1 MALSWTL
8 VLASLLAAP
17 ATRAAAAGAA
27 DAPRGK
33 GGNPFPQV
41 DKNHVRK
48 TSGDYIGAFRRIRW
62 HYDFETAAALARDT
76 RRPMFVIFCRAGSI
90 TDPSSGKPKCAS

>member
-1 MALSWTL
+1 MGFGSTFL
-8 VLASLLAAP
+8 VLSLL
-17 ATRAAAAGAA
+17 AGAA
-27 DAPRGK
+27 DAPAPAAGPRK
-33 GGNPFPQV
+33 PDAKAFPQV

-48 TSGDYIGAFRRIRW
+48 TSGDYLSSFRRIRW

-90 TDPSSGKPKCAS
+90 TDPTTGKPKCAS

>member
-1 MALSWTL
+1 MGINSTFLFL
-8 VLASLLAAP
+8 SLLAGAAVAP
-17 ATRAAAAGAA
+17 AAPAGPRKA
-27 DAPRGK
+27 DANK
-33 GGNPFPQV
+33 AFPQV

-48 TSGDYIGAFRRIRW
+48 TSGSYLSAFRRIRW

-90 TDPSSGKPKCAS
+90 TDPTSCKPKCAS